1 MHWPNTMPYD
11 VDLWVQAPD
20 EVPVGFWNMG
30 GYTFNLL
37 RDDHGGEGD
46 ATDENY
52 EISYSRGIP
61 QGEYIVNVHM
71 YGPLTPGVTLPV
83 TVVVSVKPKYGDMSQ
98 ILKTTVNLT
107 RRNQEEIAYRFRLD
121 ADGELVEGSVSTL
134 RRSLIT
140 GGKK

>member
-1 MHWPNTMPYD
+1 
-11 VDLWVQAPD
+11 
-20 EVPVGFWNMG
+20 
-30 GYTFNLL
+30 
-37 RDDHGGEGD
+37 
-46 ATDENY
+46 
-52 EISYSRGIP
+52 
-61 QGEYIVNVHM
+61 M

-83 TVVVSVKPKYGDMSQ
+83 TVVVSVRPKYGDMSQ